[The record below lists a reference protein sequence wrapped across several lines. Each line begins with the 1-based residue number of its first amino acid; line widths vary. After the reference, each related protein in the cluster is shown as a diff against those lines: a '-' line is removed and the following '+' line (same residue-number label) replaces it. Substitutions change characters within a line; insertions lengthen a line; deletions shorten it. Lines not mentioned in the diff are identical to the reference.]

1 MKIDDSKYIGKRV
14 YGFKDGIHKESGIL
28 TKIIFKGK
36 NKAIVY
42 QIKCASDN
50 VVRNFSG
57 IYVPMYN

>member
-1 MKIDDSKYIGKRV
+1 MKIDDSKYIGRRV
-14 YGFKDGIHKESGIL
+14 YGCKDGIHRESGIL

-42 QIKCASDN
+42 QIKCASDG
-50 VVRNFSG
+50 VTRNFSG